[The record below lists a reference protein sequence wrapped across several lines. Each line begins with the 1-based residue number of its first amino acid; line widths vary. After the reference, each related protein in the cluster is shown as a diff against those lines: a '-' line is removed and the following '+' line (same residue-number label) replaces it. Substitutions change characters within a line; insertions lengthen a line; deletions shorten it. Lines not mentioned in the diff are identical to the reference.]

1 MPVTRLDTS
10 HLNSLSLMHLFVC
23 FYMFLSMNLLAV
35 CFMASICFG
44 LSWCFTR
51 FPDVFMIALPM
62 SRTFGLFFSSFA
74 RAPFFGL
81 CLFTSTI
88 VVFGRIMSRVLRIIF
103 GVFSFV
109 FEFFRKKQPIEVF
122 CEKRCS

>member
-10 HLNSLSLMHLFVC
+10 HLNSLSLMYLFVC

-81 CLFTSTI
+81 LFGLCFSPPLLSSSVVSCPESYVSSSECL
-88 VVFGRIMSRVLRIIF
+88 VLSLK
-103 GVFSFV
+103 SF
-109 FEFFRKKQPIEVF
+109 ERNSQ
-122 CEKRCS
+122 